1 LIRAILLVKEKE
13 ENEMMIAE
21 SDSEKIQILHD
32 SNIIIKRIID
42 DFHKI
47 KERFDNC
54 FDSNVPSIFFNTAIG
69 KEFAELK
76 NRGIKLR
83 FIVEIT
89 KDNLSQCKDLLKIA
103 ELRHVGNIKGNFGIA
118 DRTYYWSLPI
128 INEGSLP
135 LDLIW
140 SNIKAFVDQQQF
152 LFETLWNK
160 ATPAEQR
167 IDEIKEG
174 KEFDIEILRRSDIT
188 LDIYLDIVQFALKEI
203 FFIFPTPKAFIR
215 QLKAIYLAK
224 QLSKERGV
232 KVRILTPINE
242 TVEKWIIKLSKEE
255 EEEEEEKIS
264 ADKKYDTDI
273 FTYSDIQIR
282 PIEKMS
288 NTKATILIVDKAESL
303 VMELKDDT
311 KDTFVEAIGLSTH
324 SNSKA
329 NVLSYVAIFEN
340 LWKQSELY
348 EEIKESNENLR
359 IANEQLKIND
369 KMQKEFIDTAA
380 HELKTPIQPILSL
393 SCILINKIKDQQQ
406 QEMLKVI
413 YKNAKKLGSLAK
425 DILDVTKIESNK
437 FVLNKSA
444 FNIIELLQNI
454 VTEFE
459 QSLEYTKKI
468 KFELNVNNIDSNTA
482 VLVSADRNRISEVI
496 SNLIN
501 NSIKFISIEDKIKQ
515 EVEEAEEEEEEEEEK
530 QDIDGK
536 IIINVEVVINTGS
549 DTNGHYLVKNIDKL
563 VVISI
568 KDNGI
573 GIDSDIFP
581 RLFTKFASKSFQGTG
596 LGLYISKNIIE
607 AHGGRIWAKN
617 NEDDKGATFSFSLPI
632 ANN

>member
-1 LIRAILLVKEKE
+1 LNRAILLVKEKE
-13 ENEMMIAE
+13 ENEMIIAE
-21 SDSEKIQILHD
+21 SDSEKILVLHD
-32 SNIIIKRIID
+32 SKIIIKRIID

-54 FDSNVPSIFFNTAIG
+54 FDSNVPSVLFNTAIG
-69 KEFAELK
+69 KEFIELK

-83 FIVEIT
+83 FIIEIT
-89 KDNLSQCKDLLKIA
+89 KDNISQCKDLLKIV
-103 ELRHVGNIKGNFGIA
+103 ELRHVSNIKGNFGIA

-128 INEGSLP
+128 IKEGLLP

-160 ATPAEQR
+160 ATPVEQR

-174 KEFDIEILRRSDIT
+174 KEFDIEVLRRSDIT
-188 LDIYLDIVQFALKEI
+188 LDIYLDIVQYALKEI
-203 FFIFPTPKAFIR
+203 FFIFSTPKSFIR

-224 QLSKERGV
+224 QVSKERGV

-255 EEEEEEKIS
+255 EEEENIS

-288 NTKATILIVDKAESL
+288 NTKATILVVDKSESL

-311 KDTFVEAIGLSTH
+311 KDTFIEAIGLSTH
-324 SNSKA
+324 SNIKA
-329 NVLSYVAIFEN
+329 RVLSYVAIFEN

-348 EEIKESNENLR
+348 EEIKETNENLR

-369 KMQKEFIDTAA
+369 KIQKEFIDTAA

-393 SCILINKIKDQQQ
+393 SYLLINKIKDQQQ

-413 YKNAKKLGSLAK
+413 YKNAKKLGSLTK
-425 DILDVTKIESNK
+425 DILDVTKIEGNK

-444 FNIIELLQNI
+444 FNIIEILQNI
-454 VTEFE
+454 ITEFE
-459 QSLEYTKKI
+459 QSLEYIKKI
-468 KFELNVNNIDSNTA
+468 KFELKFNNIDSNAT
-482 VLVSADRNRISEVI
+482 VLVFADRNRISEVI
-496 SNLIN
+496 SKLIK

-515 EVEEAEEEEEEEEEK
+515 EEEE
-530 QDIDGK
+530 QDKDGK
-536 IIINVEVVINTGS
+536 IIINVEAIK
-549 DTNGHYLVKNIDKL
+549 TNDVTNEHYLVKDIDK
-563 VVISI
+563 
-568 KDNGI
+568 
-573 GIDSDIFP
+573 
-581 RLFTKFASKSFQGTG
+581 
-596 LGLYISKNIIE
+596 
-607 AHGGRIWAKN
+607 
-617 NEDDKGATFSFSLPI
+617 
-632 ANN
+632 